1 LFVRGDADVRTLI
14 LDPLIPQP
22 LWVALTLISLGA
34 ICAYLFWRPPRI
46 SRLRRAA
53 AGLLLLIAVGS
64 ILTLLLNPTWEELN
78 RAEIGRP
85 SLAVVLDVSGSMGTQ
100 DCDGGAK
107 RIDAAKAVV
116 RELSVALQDQFNVRL
131 WSFDKDL
138 RAVRAEE
145 LNALQ
150 ATGVATEIGLNL
162 RHVLQQTNLGEE
174 AAVVLLS
181 DGIHNVPDTLSEV
194 WKAAQTAR
202 TMGVPVFTRTFGGDA
217 SIANL
222 ALQVVTPDDI
232 AYTGQV
238 VPIRARVLHPG
249 FPAGTTTEIALSSE
263 GKILATQPIVF
274 TDEESALVEFPVKAG
289 PVGIQRFTLEVK
301 PLPQQI
307 VRVNNSGV
315 FYLRVIDTPIRV
327 LVLEGKPYW
336 DTKFLVRD
344 LVESLGVTVKSAV
357 RLKDGRVLTRRSEWK
372 GPAKNPD
379 PTPSAEAKPAAEPE
393 ESIEML
399 SAPAEL
405 LKSFETLKEYDVI
418 ILGRDVDS
426 FLDRDSVENLCRWV
440 GEWGGSLVCARGR
453 PLQVVPASLDR
464 VMPVRWQT
472 GMERRFRVNLTR
484 DAEWGFPAF
493 PPAAPLM
500 PSLASDAGSIVE
512 KPLATVL
519 ARSGPPSASASN
531 EPSATPDETKN
542 PMAVASYQPYG
553 SGRVIVFEGSGLWR
567 WAFLPRGETARQEIY
582 PRFWNSL
589 LRWLV
594 ASGDFLPGET
604 ARLRASQTTFTE
616 MDSPSLFLMTRNDP
630 EIGVENSAPTVEI
643 CSLTDPKGFPPRK
656 VACVPAGA
664 SENLYRATCGPLP
677 VGAYM
682 AQLERA
688 RGGGSF
694 APTASHSNGPSP
706 RSVECAFDVTEP
718 AAELLDLRA
727 RPGLMK
733 QLAEQSGGAVLGDHA
748 AERVRK
754 TYLEYWKERHPEE
767 FHREPAWDRTGCLV
781 ALAAV
786 AGALWIVRRRGGLI

>member
-1 LFVRGDADVRTLI
+1 MRTLI

-22 LWVALTLISLGA
+22 LWVALTLVSIFA
-34 ICAYLFWRPPRI
+34 IGAYLFWRPPRI

-53 AGLLLLIAVGS
+53 AGLLLLVVAGS
-64 ILTLLLNPTWEELN
+64 ILALLLNPTWEELN

-85 SLAVVLDVSGSMGTQ
+85 SLAVLLDVSGSMDTQ
-100 DCDGGAK
+100 DCEGGAK
-107 RIDAAKAVV
+107 RIDAAKATA
-116 RELSVALQDQFNVRL
+116 RELADSLQDQFNVRL

-150 ATGVATEIGLNL
+150 AKGVATEIGGSL
-162 RHVLQQTNLGEE
+162 RRTLQQANLGEE
-174 AAVVLLS
+174 AAIVLLS
-181 DGIHNVPDTLSEV
+181 DGIHNVPDTLSDV

-202 TMGVPVFTRTFGGDA
+202 TMAVPVFTRTFGADA
-217 SIANL
+217 SIADL
-222 ALQVVTPDDI
+222 ELQVLTPEDI
-232 AYTGQV
+232 AFTGQQL
-238 VPIRARVLHPG
+238 PIRARVRHPG
-249 FPAGTTTEIALSSE
+249 FPAGTTTEITLSSE
-263 GKILATQPIVF
+263 GGKILATQPIVF
-274 TDEESALVEFPVKAG
+274 TDEESALVEFPIKAG
-289 PVGIQRFTLEVK
+289 PVGIQRFALEVK
-301 PLPQQI
+301 PLPQEI
-307 VRVNNSGV
+307 VRANNSGV

-336 DTKFLVRD
+336 DTKFLIRD
-344 LVESLGVTVKSAV
+344 LVESPGVTVTSAV

-372 GPAKNPD
+372 GPPKDHVPAPSAD
-379 PTPSAEAKPAAEPE
+379 ATPSAEPE
-393 ESIEML
+393 EHIEML

-405 LKSFETLKEYDVI
+405 LRSFEKLKEYDVI

-426 FLDRDSVENLCRWV
+426 FLERDSVENLCRWV

-464 VMPVRWQT
+464 VMPVRWQVGT
-472 GMERRFRVNLTR
+472 ERRFRVNLTR

-500 PSLASDAGSIVE
+500 PSLASDAESIVE

-519 ARSGPPSASASN
+519 ARSGPPTASASN
-531 EPSATPDETKN
+531 EPSASPRADQPDEGKN

-567 WAFLPRGETARQEIY
+567 WAFLPRAETARQDIY

-630 EIGVENSAPTVEI
+630 EIGAENSAPTVAI
-643 CSLTDPKGFPPRK
+643 RSMTDPQGFPPRR
-656 VACVPAGA
+656 VACAPAGA
-664 SENLYRATCGPLP
+664 RENLYRATCGPLP
-677 VGAYM
+677 VGAYV
-682 AQLERA
+682 AQLERV
-688 RGGGSF
+688 RGAGS
-694 APTASHSNGPSP
+694 PP

-718 AAELLDLRA
+718 TAEWLDLRA

-733 QLAEQSGGAVLGDHA
+733 QIAEQSGGAVLGDRP
-748 AERVRK
+748 AEQVSK
-754 TYLEYWKERHPEE
+754 TYLEYWKERHPEQ
-767 FHREPAWDRTGCLV
+767 FHREPAWDRTACLV

-786 AGALWIVRRRGGLI
+786 AGALWILRRRGGLV